1 MTESI
6 AATTDAQ
13 RLLSEILARYSSLE
27 AFLAQVQSELEAPT
41 VELPRVSQSAVSTV
55 SNWADPTAWPV
66 KAMPSDGRG
75 RHARIDD

>member
-27 AFLAQVQSELEAPT
+27 AFLAEVQRELEAPT
-41 VELPRVSQSAVSTV
+41 VELPRVPQSAV

>member
-27 AFLAQVQSELEAPT
+27 AFIAQVQSELEAPT
-41 VELPRVSQSAVSTV
+41 VELPRIPESTG
-55 SNWADPTAWPV
+55 SNWADPNAWPV